1 MGFIHPF
8 FFISN
13 IFQPMFLEMDTEQQ
27 LKAKTDEPRIENA
40 FLSHKINKY
49 TGFGAWSLELIRKI
63 VLQNF

>member
-1 MGFIHPF
+1 ML
-8 FFISN
+8 
-13 IFQPMFLEMDTEQQ
+13 LEMDTEQQ